1 MYVRLEVSVFVCRAH
16 QVKLTSL
23 TLPPLQ
29 VKERD
34 SNDVTAF
41 LTAVEKGNRE
51 MAEFLISRGADPH
64 ERARDGADAVLTASW
79 TGKLGVLKWL
89 VQDLHLSLDTQNQGG
104 NRPVHGAAL
113 SQDVDTLKYVL
124 EQAPGELN
132 VLNGNGKT
140 PLEVAAFSA
149 SVECVKY
156 LIARGATLTNVDSWG
171 NTTAHLAAAGGNAAC
186 FALVL
191 HAGAP
196 FTDLNN
202 EGVSVIG
209 IAKHRGGAGM
219 QRVYNEFLLFKAAK
233 EGRADTVR
241 ELHQRLDLPLDITDP
256 SGRTLLDVATHPDV
270 LAYLRAHT
278 SVATS
283 AAGDGAPSGLGSF
296 HVALLAMVALA
307 LAFARK

>member
-1 MYVRLEVSVFVCRAH
+1 M
-16 QVKLTSL
+16 
-23 TLPPLQ
+23 
-29 VKERD
+29 KERD

-41 LTAVEKGNRE
+41 LTAVEKGHRD

-79 TGKLGVLKWL
+79 TGKAGVLKWL
-89 VQDLHLSLDTQNQGG
+89 VQELHLSLDTQNQGG

-113 SQDVDTLKYVL
+113 SQDVETLKFVL
-124 EQAPGELN
+124 QQAPGELN
-132 VLNGNGKT
+132 VVNGNGKT

-149 SVECVKY
+149 SVECVRF
-156 LIARGATLTNVDSWG
+156 LLARGATLTNVDSWG
-171 NTTAHLAAAGGNAAC
+171 NTTAHLAAAGGNQAC

-196 FTDLNN
+196 FMELNN

-219 QRVYNEFLLFKAAK
+219 ERVYNEFLLFKAAK
-233 EGRADTVR
+233 EGRADTLR
-241 ELHQRLDLPLDITDP
+241 ELHQRLDLSLDITDP
-256 SGRTLLDVATHPDV
+256 SGRTLSDVATHPEV
-270 LAYLRAHT
+270 LAYLRAHRP
-278 SVATS
+278 VAAS
-283 AAGDGAPSGLGSF
+283 AAAAAAAAGDSASSGVSTF
-296 HVALLAMVALA
+296 RVALLAMVALA